1 MTVRVTKPEFN
12 LREKIS
18 ELDKPTGLKGSEL
31 MRSETPQEARDLIG
45 ANSGRKN
52 LFINGDMRIDQRSQ
66 GVATIPSGTSFT
78 SVDRWKAVIN
88 PGSKFSMQR
97 KNDASLPGFPFYMR
111 LTVTTAQ
118 SSMGGSQYQ
127 LFWQTIESK
136 NIFDRTGFGT
146 GSNAKDLTLSFWVRS
161 SVAGP
166 FSGALENY
174 LQNRAFVW
182 EVDIKN
188 KDTWEHKTV
197 HIPPCT
203 DGSWYIADAT
213 RGAFFMFSLG
223 TSIMGTANSGWVNG
237 QKLGSTTEIR
247 RIGIQG
253 CTVDIT
259 GVQLEIGRVATEFD
273 LRPFSDELALCKR
286 YFQSNFPQGV
296 NPQNGYYSGTSNLA
310 AGFNGVVCFNG
321 SQARAPWVMFHP
333 KMRTTPTVTLYSA
346 SSDDTTGKWAAYKGS
361 WNSSST
367 NVIDY
372 FGSNGF
378 GVRYGS
384 ASGSHAFV
392 TGEAYLYR
400 GMWSAT
406 AEL

>member
-166 FSGALENY
+166 FSGSLENWA
-174 LQNRAFVW
+174 QDRAFVW

-188 KDTWEHKTV
+188 KDTWEYKTV

-203 DGSWYIADAT
+203 DGGWQIST
-213 RGAFFMFSLG
+213 TNGAYFMFSLG
-223 TSIMGTANSGWVNG
+223 TTIASTPNVGWVNA
-237 QKLGSTTEIR
+237 QRLGSNTEIR

-259 GVQLEIGRVATEFD
+259 GCQLEIGRVATEFNHTS
-273 LRPFSDELALCKR
+273 FTEELNLCRR
-286 YFQSNFPQGV
+286 YYQV
-296 NPQNGYYSGTSNLA
+296 IVDQNDT
-310 AGFNGVVCFNG
+310 G
-321 SQARAPWVMFHP
+321 SQKSFGIACAYSSTSMHSVHLLQPE
-333 KMRTTPTVTLYSA
+333 MRGTLTLDY
-346 SSDDTTGKWAAYKGS
+346 TTGSNYYRAFYNNTADYYDQMGLVGNSHSRAADIMVLSGLS
-361 WNSSST
+361 VTQGNAVLLRTINNAARVAVSSE
-367 NVIDY
+367 I
-372 FGSNGF
+372 
-378 GVRYGS
+378 
-384 ASGSHAFV
+384 
-392 TGEAYLYR
+392 
-400 GMWSAT
+400 
-406 AEL
+406 

>member
-1 MTVRVTKPEFN
+1 MAVRVEKPEFN

-18 ELDKPTGLKGSEL
+18 ELDKPVGLKGSEL
-31 MRSETPQEARDLIG
+31 MRSETSQEARDLIG
-45 ANSGRKN
+45 AGRRN
-52 LFINGDMRIDQRSQ
+52 LFINGDMKIDQRSN
-66 GVATIPSGTSFT
+66 GAVSTPSGTSFT

-97 KNDASLPGFPFYMR
+97 KTDASLPHFPFYMR
-111 LTVTTAQ
+111 LTVTTAIT
-118 SSMGGSQYQ
+118 SMGSSQYQ

-136 NIFDRTGFGT
+136 NIFDRTGFGS
-146 GSNAKDLTLSFWVRS
+146 GKNAKDLTLSFWVRS

-188 KDTWEHKTV
+188 KDTWEYKTV

-203 DGSWYIADAT
+203 DGSWDIADSGK
-213 RGAFFMFSLG
+213 GAYFMFSLG
-223 TSIMGTANSGWVNG
+223 TTLGSEPNIGWVNA
-237 QKLGSTTEIR
+237 QRLGSSTDIR

-259 GVQLEIGRVATEFD
+259 GCQLEIGRVATEFEQ
-273 LRPFSDELALCKR
+273 RSYAEEFELCQR

-333 KMRTTPTVTLYSA
+333 KMRATPTVTLYSA
-346 SSDDTTGKWAAYKGS
+346 SNSDTASKWAAYKGS
-361 WNSSST
+361 WNSGSSMQ
-367 NVIDY
+367 IDY
-372 FGSNGF
+372 FGGNGF
-378 GVRYGS
+378 GVRYN
-384 ASGSHAFV
+384 SGGHSFV

-400 GMWSAT
+400 GMWT
-406 AEL
+406 AEAEM